1 VDQSRSIVI
10 AAGAVSLAASLFAVG
25 AAVSSDDDGGGGG
38 SGGGGSAQAP
48 ETSEVVSPA
57 PPDSG
62 DVGTTLAAGA
72 TDAPAG
78 EQVAVAIAGFQFNNG
93 EPVTVAVGTE
103 VVWTNEDS
111 MDHSVEFD
119 AASGIPTSQDLA
131 QGDTYSFTF
140 TEPGTYSYI
149 CGIHPR
155 MTGTIVV
162 EG

>member
-1 VDQSRSIVI
+1 VDQSRSILI

-25 AAVSSDDDGGGGG
+25 AAVSSDDDGGG
-38 SGGGGSAQAP
+38 SAAP
-48 ETSEVVSPA
+48 SATTSVVSPA
-57 PPDSG
+57 PSGSG

-78 EQVAVAIAGFQFNNG
+78 EQVAVEIAGFKFNNG

-103 VVWTNEDS
+103 VVWTNNDS
-111 MDHSVEFD
+111 MDHSIEFD
-119 AASGIPTSQDLA
+119 AASEIPTSPDLA

>member
-1 VDQSRSIVI
+1 MDQSRSIVI
-10 AAGAVSLAASLFAVG
+10 AAGAVSLAVSLYAIG
-25 AAVSSDDDGGGGG
+25 AAVSSDDDGGG
-38 SGGGGSAQAP
+38 SAEPSPTTAIATAP
-48 ETSEVVSPA
+48 T
-57 PPDSG
+57 D
-62 DVGTTLAAGA
+62 TAGA
-72 TDAPAG
+72 ETTAAPGATAAPAG
-78 EQVAVAIAGFQFNNG
+78 EQVAVEISGFQFNGG

-111 MDHSVEFD
+111 MDHSVQF
-119 AASGIPTSQDLA
+119 AADTGIPESPDLA
-131 QGDTYSFTF
+131 QDETYSFTF

>member
-10 AAGAVSLAASLFAVG
+10 AAGAVSLAVSLYAIG
-25 AAVSSDDDGGGGG
+25 AAVSSDDDGR
-38 SGGGGSAQAP
+38 GSAEPSPTTAIVATAP
-48 ETSEVVSPA
+48 TDTLGAETTAA
-57 PPDSG
+57 PG
-62 DVGTTLAAGA
+62 ETA
-72 TDAPAG
+72 APAG
-78 EQVAVAIAGFQFNNG
+78 EQVAVEISGFQFNNG

-103 VVWTNEDS
+103 VVWTNSDS
-111 MDHSVEFD
+111 MAHTVQFSADT
-119 AASGIPTSQDLA
+119 GIPESPDLA

-140 TEPGTYSYI
+140 TEAGTYSYI

>member
-25 AAVSSDDDGGGGG
+25 AAVSSDDDGGGG
-38 SGGGGSAQAP
+38 SA
-48 ETSEVVSPA
+48 ESVSTSEVVSTA
-57 PPDSG
+57 PTESAG
-62 DVGTTLAAGA
+62 TGTTAAVGA

-78 EQVAVAIAGFQFNNG
+78 EQVAVEIAGFKFNNG

-103 VVWTNEDS
+103 VVWTNNDS

-119 AASGIPTSQDLA
+119 AASGIPTSPDLA

-140 TEPGTYSYI
+140 TQPGTYEYI

>member
-1 VDQSRSIVI
+1 MDQSRLIVL
-10 AAGAVSLAASLFAVG
+10 AAGAVALAASLFAVG
-25 AAVSSDDDGGGGG
+25 AAVSSDDDGGG
-38 SGGGGSAQAP
+38 SAESVA
-48 ETSEVVSPA
+48 TTEVVSSA
-57 PPDSG
+57 PVDTGGPD
-62 DVGTTLAAGA
+62 TTAAAGA

-78 EQVAVAIAGFQFNNG
+78 AQVAIEIAGFKFNNG

-103 VVWTNEDS
+103 VVWTNNDS

-119 AASGIPTSQDLA
+119 AASGIPESPHLA

-140 TEPGTYSYI
+140 TEPGTYEYV